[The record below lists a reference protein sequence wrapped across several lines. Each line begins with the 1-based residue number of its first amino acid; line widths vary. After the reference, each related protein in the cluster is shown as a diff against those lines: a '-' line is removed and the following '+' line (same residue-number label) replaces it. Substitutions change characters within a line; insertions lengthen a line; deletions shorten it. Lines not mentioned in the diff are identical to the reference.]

1 MIPSKYVLGEEGLRR
16 VRKKKGNAEVGRV
29 EVMKSERG
37 RHNKAETGINRCRHI
52 IIERGGRKGND
63 VIH

>member
-37 RHNKAETGINRCRHI
+37 S
-52 IIERGGRKGND
+52 ERQKG
-63 VIH
+63 